1 MKIFCTVNRI
11 YYVYDLLF
19 VYRFVVFYGVFF
31 LEHKK
36 TPKNFDTQQI
46 NCNVPWWLAG
56 SPWNDLI
63 VNMWTCLFT
72 ETFYLDKYCFNLQR
86 LNYYIIL
93 FICSLTIMISLGHRL
108 ESILISQ
115 PQPYPLSIID
125 KSVKVKSNA
134 TLCQETTKPYRK
146 VFVTC
151 SGRWPLQQVTYAA
164 KPSLFVGLESR
175 VKIPSSTMMMPQ
187 TDKNKNQIG
196 Q

>member
-1 MKIFCTVNRI
+1 MSISPEENFFSGGINIIQMKIFCTVNRI

-36 TPKNFDTQQI
+36 NPQKNFDTQQI
-46 NCNVPWWLAG
+46 NCNVPWWLSG

-72 ETFYLDKYCFNLQR
+72 EKVYLDKYCFNLKR
-86 LNYYIIL
+86 LNFYILL

-108 ESILISQ
+108 QSILIS
-115 PQPYPLSIID
+115 PTPPYPLSIID
-125 KSVKVKSNA
+125 NSVKVKSNA
-134 TLCQETTKPYRK
+134 TLCQETTIPYRK

-151 SGRWPLQQVTYAA
+151 SGRWPL
-164 KPSLFVGLESR
+164 
-175 VKIPSSTMMMPQ
+175 
-187 TDKNKNQIG
+187 
-196 Q
+196 